1 VKIALLTTDNRVP
14 YKDYGCPSPYFG
26 TAPEA
31 LLQGF
36 AELKEAEVHVVSCTR
51 AAMKSPEKL
60 APNIFFH
67 SVLVPKIGWMRTL
80 FSGCALAVRKKL
92 KQLRPDVVHG
102 QGTEEYCSISAILSG
117 FPNVI
122 TIHGNMRLIAQVNK
136 PRPFSYPWL
145 AARLEGLTVPRSGGV
160 VCITNYTRQA
170 VSDLARR
177 AWVVPNA
184 VDSSF
189 FAVNPKPAAE
199 TAPIVLCVGHI
210 CLRKN
215 QNAFMKALD
224 PLADKVKFQVHFLGH
239 TSPGR
244 AYDDEFLALVKERP
258 WCSHLGF
265 ADREK
270 LKEQFQKATAIALPS
285 LEDNCPMVVLEGMAA
300 GVPVVAAKVGGV
312 PDLIE
317 EGKTGIFCDPNEPES
332 MRAAI
337 EKVLGDF
344 SRAREMA
351 GRARLS
357 AQEKFHPK
365 VVARRHIDIYREVL
379 GERL

>member
-1 VKIALLTTDNRVP
+1 
-14 YKDYGCPSPYFG
+14 
-26 TAPEA
+26 
-31 LLQGF
+31 
-36 AELKEAEVHVVSCTR
+36 
-51 AAMKSPEKL
+51 
-60 APNIFFH
+60 
-67 SVLVPKIGWMRTL
+67 
-80 FSGCALAVRKKL
+80 
-92 KQLRPDVVHG
+92 
-102 QGTEEYCSISAILSG
+102 
-117 FPNVI
+117 
-122 TIHGNMRLIAQVNK
+122 MRLIAEVNK

-160 VCITNYTRQA
+160 VCITKYTRQA

-189 FAVNPKPAAE
+189 FAVNPRPSAD
-199 TAPIVLCVGHI
+199 TAPIILCVGHI

-215 QNAFMKALD
+215 QNAFMRALD

-270 LKEQFQKATAIALPS
+270 LKEHFQKATAIALPS

-300 GVPVVAAKVGGV
+300 GVPVVAARVGGV

-332 MRAAI
+332 MRSAI
-337 EKVLGDF
+337 GKVLGDF
-344 SRAREMA
+344 SGVREMA

-365 VVARRHIDIYREVL
+365 VVARRHIEIYREVL